1 MTNHRSIRYVCR
13 MPVQKLAMSRRIYF
27 DEKAISFNYH
37 TILLAA
43 DIAVS
48 RKATIS
54 EGHSLISSLC
64 TANRYAI
71 SFFFIPVLIYVK
83 FITRLG

>member
-1 MTNHRSIRYVCR
+1 
-13 MPVQKLAMSRRIYF
+13 MPNASAKIGDVTQIYF

-64 TANRYAI
+64 TANPIRHLVL
-71 SFFFIPVLIYVK
+71 FIPVLIYVK

>member
-1 MTNHRSIRYVCR
+1 
-13 MPVQKLAMSRRIYF
+13 MPNASAKIGDVTQIYF

-54 EGHSLISSLC
+54 EDIL
-64 TANRYAI
+64 
-71 SFFFIPVLIYVK
+71 
-83 FITRLG
+83 